1 MLAHVFFI
9 PLVSSFALI
18 SFICFVF
25 ESSGLFTF
33 VFELA
38 HMALVVLHPV
48 SGIIKRSFLLSVSG
62 RNKLG
67 R

>member
-38 HMALVVLHPV
+38 HMA
-48 SGIIKRSFLLSVSG
+48 
-62 RNKLG
+62 
-67 R
+67 